1 MHSSLRNT
9 CATDLELV
17 FGMTILVW
25 LSLCFSDSFHYKK
38 HIMLS
43 CTLKRVC
50 NSMLCPIRSCSM
62 LSCTLKRV
70 LIACYVLFR
79 SCSMLSCTLKRVFN
93 SMLCPIRSCSM
104 LSCILK
110 RVCNSS
116 YVVLS
121 GVVRFMTKN
130 KILFFFAIIL
140 SLSLSLRLNE
150 IL

>member
-70 LIACYVLFR
+70 CNSMLCPIR

-110 RVCNSS
+110 RVCNSMLCPIRS
-116 YVVLS
+116 CSV
-121 GVVRFMTKN
+121 MTKKQN
-130 KILFFFAIIL
+130 TIFFCYHSFFKPFIKTK
-140 SLSLSLRLNE
+140 
-150 IL
+150 